1 MNRLEIRATLVARE
15 EVRYTPAG
23 IEVWEGEL
31 QFRGEVFGADGQR
44 KLEYDFPAVSFGKCA
59 SELNR
64 LPLGSE
70 ITVKGFLAPRS
81 LKTRRLIVHITE
93 YI

>member
-23 IEVWEGEL
+23 IEAFEGEFH
-31 QFRGEVFGADGQR
+31 FRGEVFEADRPR

-59 SELNR
+59 GELNR